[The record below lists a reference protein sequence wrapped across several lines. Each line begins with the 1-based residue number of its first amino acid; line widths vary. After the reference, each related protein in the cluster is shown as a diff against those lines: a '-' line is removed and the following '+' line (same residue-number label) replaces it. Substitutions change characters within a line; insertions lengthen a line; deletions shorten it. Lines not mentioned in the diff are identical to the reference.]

1 MTVKRFIIDICGIFL
16 SMTLSE
22 TIKNIVTDFSLFALC
37 SSLLVLFLSLNFFF
51 AKFKQLQEGD
61 DNISAFGF
69 VINILTL
76 MSFAAMPFFLTSLVG
91 MMGTQIFLRVSD
103 ILLILYNNNWSFKIN
118 QLERRWMI
126 FDIVYLFVII
136 IFVILGIIFDNQ
148 ALHIILVATYLFMGI
163 FESVFDFYIN
173 KDSYGMITSS
183 NLESATI
190 EDPALDD
197 VKAS

>member
-163 FESVFDFYIN
+163 FESDFDFYIN

-197 VKAS
+197 IKAS